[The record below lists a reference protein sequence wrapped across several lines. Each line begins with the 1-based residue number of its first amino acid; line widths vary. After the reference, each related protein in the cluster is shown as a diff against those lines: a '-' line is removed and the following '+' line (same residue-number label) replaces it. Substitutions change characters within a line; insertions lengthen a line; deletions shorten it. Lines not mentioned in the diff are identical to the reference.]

1 MLIGILGWIIC
12 GVVIAFIA
20 SKLVNLHGDDP
31 RLGVALGGAGGLVG
45 GWLFSLF
52 SGSPVTGFNAWSVI
66 TAGILALV
74 AVSIL
79 HFIRSRGTYA
89 RPTIR
94 RSY

>member
-1 MLIGILGWIIC
+1 MLVGILGWVIC

-20 SKLVNLHGDDP
+20 SKFVNQHGDDP
-31 RLGVALGGAGGLVG
+31 KLTLALGGAGGLIG

-52 SGSPVTGFNAWSVI
+52 SGSPVTLFNAWSVL
-66 TAGILALV
+66 TAGLLALA
-74 AVSIL
+74 AVWVW

-89 RPTIR
+89 RPSIR

>member
-1 MLIGILGWIIC
+1 MLIGIFGWIIC

-20 SKLVNLHGDDP
+20 SKFVNLHGDDP
-31 RLGVALGGAGGLVG
+31 RLGLALGGAGGVVG

-52 SGSPVTGFNAWSVI
+52 SSSPVTAFNAWSVLI
-66 TAGILALV
+66 AGVTAFAAV
-74 AVSIL
+74 AVW

-89 RPTIR
+89 RPSIR